1 MEELFLT
8 FAKKASTF
16 NSWYENVEEDLT
28 DSVRCNSVEEIKVVV
43 EEFFFPHS

>member
-8 FAKKASTF
+8 FAKKACTF

-43 EEFFFPHS
+43 EKFFFPHS